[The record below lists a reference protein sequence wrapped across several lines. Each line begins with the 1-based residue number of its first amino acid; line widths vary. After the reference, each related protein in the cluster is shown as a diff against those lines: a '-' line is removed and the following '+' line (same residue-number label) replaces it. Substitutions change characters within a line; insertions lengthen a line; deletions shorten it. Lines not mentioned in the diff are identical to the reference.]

1 MNWSHVPLPP
11 TTSEI
16 LFKNIAQ
23 KVILDDNFTN
33 VIIIIKKTKNLCA
46 FFSLKKHNN
55 VFPKPLIF

>member
-33 VIIIIKKTKNLCA
+33 VIIIIKKTKKIVPFLA
-46 FFSLKKHNN
+46 
-55 VFPKPLIF
+55 